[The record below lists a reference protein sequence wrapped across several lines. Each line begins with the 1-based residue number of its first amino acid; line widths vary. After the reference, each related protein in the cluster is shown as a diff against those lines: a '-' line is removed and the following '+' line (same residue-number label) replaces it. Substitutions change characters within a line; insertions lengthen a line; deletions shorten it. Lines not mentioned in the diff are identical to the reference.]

1 MTIGPVKPYSITMNS
16 GTTLT
21 SAVDL
26 GGGFNHYMI
35 GIPTMT
41 SGTDIRLRCSP
52 TEDGTYRPLYLEPV
66 AGTATPVIFNVASS
80 VTNCYV
86 PVKTSARFIKVEF
99 TTATTASSHVFDLI
113 CNGN

>member
-1 MTIGPVKPYSITMNS
+1 MTIGPVLPYSITMNS
-16 GTTLT
+16 ASTLT

-26 GGGFNHYMI
+26 GGGFNGYLL

-41 SGTDIRLRCSP
+41 SGTDVRLRCSP
-52 TEDGTYRPLYLEPV
+52 SLGGTYRALYLEPL
-66 AGTATPVIFNVASS
+66 AGSATPVVFNVAST

-86 PVKTSARFIKVEF
+86 PIKTSARFLKVEF
-99 TTATTASSHVFDLI
+99 TTATTASSHVFEII